1 MNPTLK
7 SVHALHR
14 WQLHKVTKFI
24 QRMDEPLPDGLIGL
38 ATQAITGTGKTFGSI
53 SCAKVWFERHGSDA
67 RLIVVVPSS
76 ALNAQWYDILTAQTL
91 GNVSRQGA
99 KKKYDGFSPIVI
111 TTMNSLKHVSHHRNM
126 RNKQVLYIL
135 DEAHKCASE
144 GCMKELKKARR
155 NGVMQAVIAV
165 SGTLHRTD
173 GRCIMDL
180 TGFDGYEYDAY
191 GKQRRKPHINYGY
204 AQALKDDIIPP
215 FRIHIYQL
223 SWYDMTWMEQNDY
236 NTYTKTMA
244 MYLDKAQKE
253 DGLDAGDLFL
263 AKYQHLDN
271 VKSYNFAARKRK
283 RLIDTIEM
291 RFTLLDEIL
300 EERALL
306 GHKGLFMHTS
316 ISAITRIKNTMLAKG
331 LEKPFIY
338 HSGENIDYDDAT
350 VEEIAEWKEYNK
362 HRNGILKEWL
372 DPRTE
377 SGIMLSVKALT
388 EGIDVPELDFNIQ
401 GASNNTHT
409 PILQAIGRSLRGNKN
424 DEGQWV
430 NSNGEPLEHKDIYF
444 FVQGGTTDADKL
456 MYAKQAAQIP
466 DECFITYTRK
476 NDVWTPMKG
485 ADIETTNKI
494 DSYAIEYFDDDVI
507 KYDTDTIDDF
517 DFDDDDSDIDD
528 FDFDDDDDAESDI
541 FDSPVVFDT
550 TTGEFVPKDKTN
562 TKNKNKKKRRKLC

>member
-24 QRMDEPLPDGLIGL
+24 QRMDEPLHDGLVGL

-53 SCAKVWFERHGSDA
+53 SCAKVWFEKHGSDA

-76 ALNAQWYDILTAQTL
+76 ALNTQWYDILTAQTL

-99 KKKYDGFSPIVI
+99 KKKYDGFSPVVI
-111 TTMNSLKHVSHHRNM
+111 TTMNSLRHVSHHRNM

-155 NGVMQAVIAV
+155 NGVMQGVIAV
-165 SGTLHRTD
+165 SGTLHRSD

-180 TGFDGYEYDAY
+180 TGFDGYDYDAY
-191 GKQRRKPHINYGY
+191 GKQRRKPHIDYGY
-204 AQALKDDIIPP
+204 TQALNDNIIPP
-215 FRIHIYQL
+215 FRIHVYQL
-223 SWYDMTWMEQNDY
+223 SWYDMTWLEQTDY
-236 NTYTKTMA
+236 NAFTKTMA
-244 MYLDKAQKE
+244 MYADKAQKE
-253 DGLDAGDLFL
+253 DGVDHSELRL
-263 AKYQHLDN
+263 ASNQHLDN
-271 VKSYNFAARKRK
+271 VRAYNFAARKRK
-283 RLIDTIEM
+283 RLVDTIEM
-291 RFTLLDEIL
+291 RFTLLNEII

-306 GHKGLFMHTS
+306 GHKVLFMHTS
-316 ISAITRIKNTMLAKG
+316 ISAITRIKNSMLAKG
-331 LEKPFIY
+331 LEKPYIY

-362 HRNGILKEWL
+362 NRNGILKEWL
-372 DPRTE
+372 DPRTPD
-377 SGIMLSVKALT
+377 GIMLSVKALT
-388 EGIDVPELDFNIQ
+388 EGIDVPELRANIV
-401 GASNNTHT
+401 GASPNTTT
-409 PILQAIGRSLRGNKN
+409 PILQGIGRSLRGTKN

-430 NSNGEPLEHKDIYF
+430 DPNGVPYEHKDIYF

-456 MYAKQAAQIP
+456 MYVKQQGQIP

-476 NDVWTPMKG
+476 NDVWTPTTG
-485 ADIETTNKI
+485 ADIETTDKI

-507 KYDTDTIDDF
+507 KYDTDEILDF
-517 DFDDDDSDIDD
+517 DWGEENNILD
-528 FDFDDDDDAESDI
+528 FDWEEDDDAESDI

-562 TKNKNKKKRRKLC
+562 TENKNKKERRKLC